1 MDMFTIKAQ
10 TISGGIALGKVLNFV
25 PVRQVEQKKAL
36 PPEARAAEAASL
48 RSAVQAACAELN
60 VAVEEIKRTLGE
72 DKAAIFACH
81 LDILM
86 DDEFQKDMFD
96 LIAQEGYAAPYA
108 AKVVSEKNALEM
120 EELEDPLFAARA
132 ADFRDIGQR
141 LISCLSD
148 AGGADTPIRGWHR

>member
-86 DDEFQKDMFD
+86 DQQIYYLVFF
-96 LIAQEGYAAPYA
+96 
-108 AKVVSEKNALEM
+108 
-120 EELEDPLFAARA
+120 
-132 ADFRDIGQR
+132 GQIILYIYVDR
-141 LISCLSD
+141 YILLHYSNMMLQ
-148 AGGADTPIRGWHR
+148 